1 MLNLLMERGSQDM
14 INHLLTVNIKENV
27 TQWKIS
33 NHTNLS
39 SGATVWR
46 NLTKKQIE
54 MKIIYCLNSN
64 SIDIIN
70 CAHFTWIRTFASGRS
85 KELSPTW
92 KLNKNNDMWYVGLS
106 ITFLRRRPQE
116 CVLHFHAFRPSV
128 HINTM
133 NLFIV
138 NDLKTLLNVAKKAY
152 ISY

>member
-1 MLNLLMERGSQDM
+1 MRREEIKAFNYATKNTDHYKMQITGNVYMLHLLTKRRTQDM
-14 INHLLTVNIKENV
+14 INHLLTLDIKEKV
-27 TQWKIS
+27 TQWGIS

-54 MKIIYCLNSN
+54 MKILYCLNSN

-92 KLNKNNDMWYVGLS
+92 KLNKNKWYVRCWLAY
-106 ITFLRRRPQE
+106 PW
-116 CVLHFHAFRPSV
+116 HF
-128 HINTM
+128 
-133 NLFIV
+133 
-138 NDLKTLLNVAKKAY
+138 
-152 ISY
+152 

>member
-1 MLNLLMERGSQDM
+1 MLNLLTERRTQDM
-14 INHLLTVNIKENV
+14 INHLSTLDIKENV
-27 TQWKIS
+27 TQWRIS

-54 MKIIYCLNSN
+54 MKILYCLNSN

-92 KLNKNNDMWYVGLS
+92 KLNKNIWYVICRLIHYIS
-106 ITFLRRRPQE
+106 KAPSQE
-116 CVLHFHAFRPSV
+116 CVLHFHAFRPSI

-133 NLFIV
+133 NLFIE
-138 NDLKTLLNVAKKAY
+138 NDLKTLLKVGKKAH